1 MSVGSA
7 LVPATFGLT
16 LAAAGLID
24 TPPVT
29 ETRWIPGAIALAVV
43 LLVANAA
50 LQYGAPRLPTRVTAI
65 VMLTEVP
72 VAALSSALI
81 GGETLRGQVIA
92 GGALI
97 VLSSLA
103 AAFSMRTRRDQG

>member
-7 LVPATFGLT
+7 LVPAIVG
-16 LAAAGLID
+16 G
-24 TPPVT
+24 
-29 ETRWIPGAIALAVV
+29 ALALAGMISLPPLSSPTWLPGSAVLAV
-43 LLVANAA
+43 ILLVANAA

-72 VAALSSALI
+72 VAALSSVLI
-81 GGETLRGQVIA
+81 GGETLRPQVLA

-103 AAFSMRTRRDQG
+103 AALSMRSRGN